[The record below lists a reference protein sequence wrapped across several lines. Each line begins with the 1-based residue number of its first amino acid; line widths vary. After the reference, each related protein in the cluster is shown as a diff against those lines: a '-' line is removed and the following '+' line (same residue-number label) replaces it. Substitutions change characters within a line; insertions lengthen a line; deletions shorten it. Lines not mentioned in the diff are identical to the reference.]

1 MNLAMNMAD
10 AVTLCEPAE
19 LYNILTEVPFRILQT
34 VPKLFLCTGRGR
46 ASVDGQDTPAINR

>member
-19 LYNILTEVPFRILQT
+19 LYNILTEVPFRILKT
-34 VPKLFLCTGRGR
+34 VLKLLICTGCGC